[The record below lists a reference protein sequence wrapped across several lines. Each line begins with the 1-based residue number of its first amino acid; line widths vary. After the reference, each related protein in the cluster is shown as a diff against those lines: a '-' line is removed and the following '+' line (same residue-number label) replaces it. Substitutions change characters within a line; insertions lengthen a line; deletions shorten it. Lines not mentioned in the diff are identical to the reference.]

1 VVAGAAVRGR
11 VCSEPPLSRR
21 GHTGEVAGRGSGGQ
35 AADPPSEFGG
45 FGADFVEF
53 YEGLA
58 ADNSREY
65 WAAHRDTYQRSV
77 QQPLRALVDALSAEF
92 GDIKTFRPNRDLR
105 FSPDKRPY
113 TEHASMVAETAGG
126 SGLYFQIG
134 PDGLLLAGGWY
145 QPAPDSLDRWR
156 HAMDDDAV
164 VAGLHSTLQALAAAG
179 FALDAGDPV
188 VTAPRGWRRD
198 HRHIDL
204 IRRRSLTVS
213 RTDEPGPW
221 WSTPQCLDR
230 VRDGWTACRSWSQW
244 LEDTIGATTRP
255 ATDESARLL
264 RARRPAD
271 EW

>member
-1 VVAGAAVRGR
+1 M
-11 VCSEPPLSRR
+11 
-21 GHTGEVAGRGSGGQ
+21 AGRGGDRQ
-35 AADPPSEFGG
+35 PADPAGEFGG
-45 FGADFVEF
+45 FGADLVKF

-58 ADNSREY
+58 ADNSRDH
-65 WAAHRDTYQRSV
+65 WAAHRETYQRSV
-77 QQPLRALVDALSAEF
+77 RQPLRALADALSAEF

-113 TEHASMVAETAGG
+113 TEHASMVAETAGR

-134 PDGLLLAGGWY
+134 SDGLLLAGGWY
-145 QPAPDSLDRWR
+145 QPAPDQLDRWR

-164 VAGLHSTLQALAAAG
+164 VAGLHSTLQALAAVG
-179 FALDAGDPV
+179 FTFDAGDPV
-188 VTAPRGWRRD
+188 ATAPRGWRRD

-213 RTDEPGPW
+213 RTDEPGAW

-230 VRDGWTACRSWSQW
+230 VRDGWSTCRGWTQW
-244 LEDTIGATTRP
+244 LEDTIDSTTRP
-255 ATDESARLL
+255 ATGESARTPRGH
-264 RARRPAD
+264 RAAG